1 MNFSDKTLVRK
12 LAIVLVL
19 KLTVLMALWWFFV
32 RENRVTVDE
41 CSAATQFLTSTPD
54 TTPRTQP

>member
-41 CSAATQFLTSTPD
+41 SSSATQFLTSTPD

>member
-1 MNFSDKTLVRK
+1 MHFSDKTLVRK

-32 RENRVTVDE
+32 RENRVAVDE
-41 CSAATQFLTSTPD
+41 NSATTQLLTSTPD

>member
-41 CSAATQFLTSTPD
+41 SSSTTQFLTSTPD

>member
-1 MNFSDKTLVRK
+1 MHFSDKSLVRK

-19 KLTVLMALWWFFV
+19 KLTVLMALWWFFI
-32 RENRVTVDE
+32 RENRVAVDE
-41 CSAATQFLTSTPD
+41 NSAATQLLTSTPD